1 MLALITKLR
10 PVYLI
15 LKYLCQ
21 ALNVCLMCAVI
32 FGVIF
37 LAVWFCSRLKGG

>member
-1 MLALITKLR
+1 MPALVTNLR

-15 LKYLCQ
+15 LKFLWD
-21 ALNVCLMCAVI
+21 ALNVCLLSVVI

-37 LAVWFCSRLKGG
+37 LAVWLCSRLKGG